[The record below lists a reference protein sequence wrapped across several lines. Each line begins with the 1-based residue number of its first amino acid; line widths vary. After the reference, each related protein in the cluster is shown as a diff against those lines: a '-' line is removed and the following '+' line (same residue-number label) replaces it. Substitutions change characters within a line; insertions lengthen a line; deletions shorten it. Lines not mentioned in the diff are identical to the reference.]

1 MIEGSQELT
10 ARMSTEKLPIGV
22 LLLANNSILL
32 QDLEFALEHQKFS
45 RQLLGEILVNMG
57 AAEKED
63 IDRALTLQKN
73 GSD

>member
-1 MIEGSQELT
+1 MIEGSEELT
-10 ARMSTEKLPIGV
+10 ARISTEKLPIGV

-57 AAEKED
+57 AAEQED

>member
-1 MIEGSQELT
+1 MIEGSEKLT
-10 ARMSTEKLPIGV
+10 ARISTEKLPIGV

-57 AAEKED
+57 AAEQED

>member
-57 AAEKED
+57 AAEQED

>member
-1 MIEGSQELT
+1 MIKGSKEQT
-10 ARMSTEKLPIGV
+10 ARISTEKLPIGV
-22 LLLANNSILL
+22 LLLANDSILL
-32 QDLEFALEHQKFS
+32 QDLEFALDHQKFS

-57 AAEKED
+57 AAEQED